1 MRITSLS
8 LVEISELVRTK
19 KVSPVE
25 LTKECLARIEKLN
38 PKLNAF
44 ITVTAESALAEAH
57 TAETEITRGEWR
69 GPLHGIPIALKDI
82 IETAGL
88 RTTAASALLKDNVPR
103 KDAEVVRR
111 LRTAGA
117 ICVGKTNM
125 HEFAYGGSSVISH
138 FGPVRNPWDTVRSPG
153 GSSGGSA
160 AAVAAEMCFAAIGT
174 DTGGSIRQPAAYCGI
189 VGLKPTYG
197 KVSAE
202 GVLPLSWSF
211 DHVGPLTRTVK
222 DAAVM
227 FAMIAD
233 HADHAASL
241 DASTSTL
248 RVGILRDL
256 FFEGVH
262 PEIAAALTEAL
273 EIIKKLTREQRDVPP
288 LAADYAV
295 VMKTY
300 SAVLTAEAY
309 MYHRQNLGQLR
320 EAYQP
325 ATLKR
330 IRAGENV
337 TRDEYETG
345 KREVE
350 RIRANVGQAFREV
363 DVLITPTVAVPPYR
377 IDQLTEIESARPK
390 ELEMLRNTRPI
401 NMFGLPAISVPCGFT
416 CDGLPIG
423 LQIIGAA
430 GAESTVLQLAH
441 AYEQATDKMAVPEGT
456 A

>member
-1 MRITSLS
+1 
-8 LVEISELVRTK
+8 
-19 KVSPVE
+19 
-25 LTKECLARIEKLN
+25 
-38 PKLNAF
+38 
-44 ITVTAESALAEAH
+44 
-57 TAETEITRGEWR
+57 
-69 GPLHGIPIALKDI
+69 
-82 IETAGL
+82 
-88 RTTAASALLKDNVPR
+88 
-103 KDAEVVRR
+103 
-111 LRTAGA
+111 
-117 ICVGKTNM
+117 
-125 HEFAYGGSSVISH
+125 
-138 FGPVRNPWDTVRSPG
+138 
-153 GSSGGSA
+153 
-160 AAVAAEMCFAAIGT
+160 
-174 DTGGSIRQPAAYCGI
+174 